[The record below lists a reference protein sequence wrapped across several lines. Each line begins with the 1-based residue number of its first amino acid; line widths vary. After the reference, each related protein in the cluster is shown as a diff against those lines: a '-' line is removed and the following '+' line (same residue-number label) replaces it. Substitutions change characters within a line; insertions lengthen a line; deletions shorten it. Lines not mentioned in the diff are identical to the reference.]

1 MKYIQ
6 DPQIGDIWITIIPK
20 IETKN
25 NKISN
30 VILERRPCLIIDNG
44 HGFIIEKNSDY
55 LGMKITTQNKKNKK
69 EIRNWFI
76 LLKGERKMIK
86 ILLIIILSPVAIFCG
101 MLSIAIMWAILNKI
115 KEKVMNCSKTTNNI
129 SNNRDDKKC

>member
-30 VILERRPCLIIDNG
+30 VILERRPCLIIDN
-44 HGFIIEKNSDY
+44 
-55 LGMKITTQNKKNKK
+55 
-69 EIRNWFI
+69 
-76 LLKGERKMIK
+76 
-86 ILLIIILSPVAIFCG
+86 
-101 MLSIAIMWAILNKI
+101 
-115 KEKVMNCSKTTNNI
+115 
-129 SNNRDDKKC
+129 